1 MVSRRRPDRL
11 RDRLRIRLGSRQV
24 LDAYDARVSVMG
36 TRGKSGL
43 VERLARVFHGRGL
56 STYAKVTG
64 TDPVS
69 YKDGVGHPIPRGE
82 GAVHLD
88 ETLWELA
95 HFAPAD
101 VAIVEN
107 QAIGPYTM
115 RVFNRRFLDPDVV
128 LVTNLR
134 RDHQPE
140 LGDDLES
147 IARANGQA
155 ASPGS
160 QVFCGEP
167 RAEAREPFL
176 EEAREAGATA
186 VDASPA
192 GGISVPGREV
202 LPLID
207 HALTHLYG
215 RGLTHAERSQLERE
229 LRETF
234 RWRESSR
241 EGLVWFHGAE
251 MNDVDSTAETLDYLQ
266 RDQARPVTFV
276 AYLRKDRRARTR
288 AFRGFLQDALD
299 AGEAEKVYLA
309 GHGAQALAR
318 RLEAPEDLVEVVP
331 DEPDR
336 VPQLVDRIQAESRSG
351 RVMTVANAVPPF
363 PRRLADE
370 LEAGAQPDPAP
381 PSSG

>member
-1 MVSRRRPDRL
+1 
-11 RDRLRIRLGSRQV
+11 
-24 LDAYDARVSVMG
+24 MG

-43 VERLARVFHGRGL
+43 VERLAQMLEGREL

-69 YKDGVGHPIPRGE
+69 YKDGVAHPILRDE
-82 GAVHLD
+82 GPVQLE

-115 RVFNRRFLDPDVV
+115 RVFNRRFLDPDVI

-134 RDHQPE
+134 RDHQSE

-155 ASPGS
+155 VSPGS
-160 QVFCGEP
+160 LVLCGEP
-167 RAEAREPFL
+167 RAQAREPFL
-176 EEAREAGATA
+176 EEASEAGATA
-186 VDASPA
+186 IDAAPTD
-192 GGISVPGREV
+192 GISVPGREV

-207 HALTHLYG
+207 HALSHLCG
-215 RGLTHAERSQLERE
+215 RGLTHGERSQLESE

-234 RWRESSR
+234 RWHESSR

-251 MNDVDSTAETLDYLQ
+251 MNDVDSTAETLAYLQ
-266 RDQARPVTFV
+266 RDQTLPVTFV
-276 AYLRKDRRARTR
+276 AYLRKDRRARTK
-288 AFRGFLQDALD
+288 AFRGFLQDVLD
-299 AGEAEKVYLA
+299 AGGAEKVYLV
-309 GHGAQALAR
+309 GHGAQALTR
-318 RLEAPEDLVEVVP
+318 RLQAPEARVEVVP

-336 VPQLVDRIQAESRSG
+336 VPHLVDRIQKESLSG
-351 RVMTVANAVPPF
+351 RVMTIANAVPPF
-363 PRRLADE
+363 PRRLAEE
-370 LEAGAQPDPAP
+370 LEPAGRPQPEPVF
-381 PSSG
+381 